1 MKKNDRNPDESP
13 ILASLQKGEE
23 RGTSPPSVQ
32 ALQQLQEKAM
42 KRISELIEEE
52 DNIERLA
59 KLLKTIY
66 DIRDENTASDTPQT
80 LAEKLKA
87 ISEQQIKK
95 YTNEKENKR

>member
-1 MKKNDRNPDESP
+1 MKETDRKPGSEPP

-23 RGTSPPSVQ
+23 RGASRPSVQ

-42 KRISELIEEE
+42 KRISELIGEE

-66 DIRDENTASDTPQT
+66 DIQGENIASGAPQT
-80 LAEKLKA
+80 LAERLKA
-87 ISEQQIKK
+87 ISEQQARK
-95 YTNEKENKR
+95 YTNEKEK

>member
-1 MKKNDRNPDESP
+1 MKETDRKPGSEPP

-23 RGTSPPSVQ
+23 RGTSRPSVQ

-42 KRISELIEEE
+42 KRISELIGEE

-66 DIRDENTASDTPQT
+66 DIQGENIAS
-80 LAEKLKA
+80 ERLKA
-87 ISEQQIKK
+87 ISEQQARK
-95 YTNEKENKR
+95 YTNEKEK

>member
-1 MKKNDRNPDESP
+1 MKETDRKPGSEPP

-23 RGTSPPSVQ
+23 RGTSRPSVQ

-66 DIRDENTASDTPQT
+66 DIQGENTASGAPQT
-80 LAEKLKA
+80 LAERLKA
-87 ISEQQIKK
+87 ISEQQARK
-95 YTNEKENKR
+95 YTNEKEK

>member
-1 MKKNDRNPDESP
+1 MKETDRKPGSEPP
-13 ILASLQKGEE
+13 ILASLQKEEE
-23 RGTSPPSVQ
+23 RSTSRPSVQ

-66 DIRDENTASDTPQT
+66 DIQGENITSGAPQT
-80 LAEKLKA
+80 LAERLKA
-87 ISEQQIKK
+87 ISEQQARK
-95 YTNEKENKR
+95 YTNEKEK